1 MATTIRINEDVKQ
14 RLKLQ
19 SIETGISQLDLA
31 NRYII
36 EGIKY
41 DNTPKKIEG
50 IKYDNTPKKPIKTIE
65 ELEKILKHDKN
76 EYESPKKIDWEEY
89 KIPEKIKNGKI
100 NKPIKTIEELE
111 KVLKHDGK
119 GEKDPLEDI
128 VGIIKTDEM
137 VDSVKLKKDS
147 YKR

>member
-41 DNTPKKIEG
+41 DNTPKK
-50 IKYDNTPKKPIKTIE
+50 PIKTIE

-76 EYESPKKIDWEEY
+76 EYENPKKIDWDEY
-89 KIPEKIKNGKI
+89 EIPEKIKNGKI

-128 VGIIKTDEM
+128 VGIIKTDEV

>member
-41 DNTPKKIEG
+41 DNTPKK
-50 IKYDNTPKKPIKTIE
+50 PIKTIE
-65 ELEKILKHDKN
+65 ELEKTLKHDKN
-76 EYESPKKIDWEEY
+76 EYESPEKINWEEIE
-89 KIPEKIKNGKI
+89 IPDKMKNGKI
-100 NKPIKTIEELE
+100 NKPIKDIEELE
-111 KVLKHDGK
+111 KTLKHDAK
-119 GEKDPLEDI
+119 GEEDPLEDI
-128 VGIIKTDEM
+128 VGIIKTDEI

>member
-41 DNTPKKIEG
+41 DNTPKK
-50 IKYDNTPKKPIKTIE
+50 
-65 ELEKILKHDKN
+65 
-76 EYESPKKIDWEEY
+76 
-89 KIPEKIKNGKI
+89 
-100 NKPIKTIEELE
+100 PIKTIEELE

-128 VGIIKTDEM
+128 VGIIKTDEV

>member
-1 MATTIRINEDVKQ
+1 MNYIATTIRINEDVKQ

-41 DNTPKKIEG
+41 DNTPKK
-50 IKYDNTPKKPIKTIE
+50 PIKTIE

-76 EYESPKKIDWEEY
+76 EYENPKKIDWDEY
-89 KIPEKIKNGKI
+89 EIPEKIKNGEI
-100 NKPIKTIEELE
+100 NKPIKTVEELE

-128 VGIIKTDEM
+128 VGIIKTDEV

>member
-1 MATTIRINEDVKQ
+1 MDTTIRINEDVKQ

-41 DNTPKKIEG
+41 DNTPKK
-50 IKYDNTPKKPIKTIE
+50 PIKTIE

-76 EYESPKKIDWEEY
+76 EYESPKKIDWDEY
-89 KIPEKIKNGKI
+89 KIPEKIKNGEI
-100 NKPIKTIEELE
+100 NKPIKTVEELE

-128 VGIIKTDEM
+128 VGIIKTDEV

>member
-1 MATTIRINEDVKQ
+1 MNYIATTIRINKDVKQ

-41 DNTPKKIEG
+41 DNTPKK
-50 IKYDNTPKKPIKTIE
+50 PIKTIE

-76 EYESPKKIDWEEY
+76 EYENPKKIDWDEY
-89 KIPEKIKNGKI
+89 EIPEKIKNGEI
-100 NKPIKTIEELE
+100 NKPIKTVEELE

>member
-41 DNTPKKIEG
+41 DNTPKK
-50 IKYDNTPKKPIKTIE
+50 PIKTIE

-76 EYESPKKIDWEEY
+76 EYENPKKIDWDEY
-89 KIPEKIKNGKI
+89 EIPEKIKNGEI
-100 NKPIKTIEELE
+100 NKPIKTVEELE

-147 YKR
+147 YKIVVIY

>member
-41 DNTPKKIEG
+41 DNTPKK
-50 IKYDNTPKKPIKTIE
+50 PIKTIE

-76 EYESPKKIDWEEY
+76 EYENPKKIDWDEY
-89 KIPEKIKNGKI
+89 EIPEKIKNGEI
-100 NKPIKTIEELE
+100 NKPIKTVEELE

-147 YKR
+147 YKGKK

>member
-41 DNTPKKIEG
+41 DNTPKK
-50 IKYDNTPKKPIKTIE
+50 PIKTIE

-76 EYESPKKIDWEEY
+76 EYESPKKIDWDEY
-89 KIPEKIKNGKI
+89 KTPEKIKNGEI
-100 NKPIKTIEELE
+100 NKPIKTVEELE

-128 VGIIKTDEM
+128 VGIIKTDEV

>member
-41 DNTPKKIEG
+41 DNTPKK
-50 IKYDNTPKKPIKTIE
+50 PIKTIE

-76 EYESPKKIDWEEY
+76 EYE
-89 KIPEKIKNGKI
+89 IPEKIKNGEI
-100 NKPIKTIEELE
+100 NKPIKTVEELE

-147 YKR
+147 YKGKK

>member
-41 DNTPKKIEG
+41 DNTPKK
-50 IKYDNTPKKPIKTIE
+50 PIKTIE

-76 EYESPKKIDWEEY
+76 EYENPKKIDWDEY
-89 KIPEKIKNGKI
+89 EIPEKIKNGEI
-100 NKPIKTIEELE
+100 NKPIKTVEELE

-128 VGIIKTDEM
+128 VGRIKTDEV